1 MSKYILRS
9 DTVLDDQ
16 GASHTVY
23 GVNVPTEQIAV
34 KDLFYQKAEAKAFVK
49 KCNELDLS
57 PLHLPDVIDDILN
70 DDEL

>member
-9 DTVLDDQ
+9 DKVLDDQ

-23 GVNVPTEQIAV
+23 GVDVPTEQIAV
-34 KDLFYQKAEAKAFVK
+34 SDLFYHKSEAKAFIK

-57 PLHLPDVIDDILN
+57 PLHLPDVIDDIL
-70 DDEL
+70 